1 MICESAEVMMWSC
14 KATMRVNLIHSLQT
28 YVTTLSIQA
37 TTKWRTNV
45 DQWAYPLSIMSKK
58 VTHANARTH
67 AYKLCQQCQI
77 TNQQTSSQI
86 NCVASKVNKAA
97 VERMLYFLLFVL
109 LALATCL
116 LIQHLLKAVP
126 QMDWSCHT
134 KNICVHTHTLQN
146 AHHFFHVN
154 LYHGIKHDC
163 GKTCVYNSN
172 VYNIC
177 IYIYNFKYTIYLIFF
192 PYETSMQ
199 KTRVW

>member
-1 MICESAEVMMWSC
+1 MQTLAQKKAC
-14 KATMRVNLIHSLQT
+14 K
-28 YVTTLSIQA
+28 
-37 TTKWRTNV
+37 
-45 DQWAYPLSIMSKK
+45 
-58 VTHANARTH
+58 
-67 AYKLCQQCQI
+67 KLCQECQRA
-77 TNQQTSSQI
+77 NQQTSLPI
-86 NCVASKVNKAA
+86 NGVASKFNEAA

-109 LALATCL
+109 SALATCL

-192 PYETSMQ
+192 SLRNKYAKNTSMV
-199 KTRVW
+199 KNNFFFPWWENVKSTSNKKYS